1 MRTCKEVSMLLS
13 QAQERPLGYVE
24 RFGVMLHL
32 LVCKGCTNFRA
43 QLDFLRK
50 AMRRYR
56 DVDDAR

>member
-32 LVCKGCTNFRA
+32 LLCKGCTNFRA

-56 DVDDAR
+56 DADDAR

>member
-1 MRTCKEVSMLLS
+1 MRTCKEVSLLLS

-56 DVDDAR
+56 DADDAR